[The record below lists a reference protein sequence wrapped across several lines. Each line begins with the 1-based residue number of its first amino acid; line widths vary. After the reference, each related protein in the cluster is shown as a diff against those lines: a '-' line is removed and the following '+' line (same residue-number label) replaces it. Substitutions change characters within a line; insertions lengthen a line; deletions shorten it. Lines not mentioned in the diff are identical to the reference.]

1 LKALRFLNNTTK
13 HKSIVFILSDF
24 ADAGYHDA
32 LRVAARRHDV
42 IGVQVFDRRDEQLPK
57 AGLLHVRD
65 AETGKMIWLNTND
78 AYTRFKYNQQFI
90 RILEDAKVVFR
101 NAGADLLQLAT
112 GEDYVK
118 KLQEFFRRRA

>member
-1 LKALRFLNNTTK
+1 
-13 HKSIVFILSDF
+13 
-24 ADAGYHDA
+24 

-78 AYTRFKYNQQFI
+78 AYTRFKYNQQFT